1 MLGWLLVSGLVIIW
15 AIFLYPF
22 LRRRRSPVTTVEE
35 FEQKMDFL
43 AETNVAHRGRWV
55 IAPRKGERFLGE
67 RGRSRSR
74 VRERRRQ
81 VFTILVEMTGLA
93 LLIGLVPMFHRIL
106 LGAAILGGLLVV
118 YAMLLVRIRSIEA
131 HRAQLRR
138 ARRVGARQAP
148 APAYAYASEPAWM
161 TAGPNGNGN
170 GNANGN
176 GHRTVRASR
185 TRAEADADGWGR
197 PVARAQV
204 RDRGDDQVIYV
215 DEDVH
220 IVVHRSD
227 ELNLLGLRAAMA
239 R

>member
-1 MLGWLLVSGLVIIW
+1 MLGWLLVTGLVIIW
-15 AIFLYPF
+15 AIFLFPF

-81 VFTILVEMTGLA
+81 VFTILLEMTGLA
-93 LLIGLVPMFHRIL
+93 VLIGLVPPFHRIL
-106 LGAAILGGLLVV
+106 LGAAVLGGLLLI
-118 YAMLLVRIRSIEA
+118 YALLLVRIRSIEA

-138 ARRVGARQAP
+138 ARRVSLRRAP
-148 APAYAYASEPAWM
+148 APAYA
-161 TAGPNGNGN
+161 AGPSWMMGTTNGSR
-170 GNANGN
+170 A
-176 GHRTVRASR
+176 RTVRHG
-185 TRAEADADGWGR
+185 RARPEADADGWSR
-197 PVARAQV
+197 PATTV
-204 RDRGDDQVIYV
+204 RVRERDDDSTIYV

-227 ELNLLGLRAAMA
+227 ELNLLGLRAAVA